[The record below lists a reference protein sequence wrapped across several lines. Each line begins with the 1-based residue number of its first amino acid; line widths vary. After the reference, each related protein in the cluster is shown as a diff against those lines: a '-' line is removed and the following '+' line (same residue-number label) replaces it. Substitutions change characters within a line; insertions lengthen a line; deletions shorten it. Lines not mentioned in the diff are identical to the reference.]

1 MYKPPEGAEEDGTK
15 EENSEI
21 KDGVIGQ
28 DDFSM
33 TKDLPEVKVMNGTV
47 NWMLPKCLSK
57 YLSFTWRNDHN
68 EEISLM

>member
-1 MYKPPEGAEEDGTK
+1 MYKPPEGAEDDGTK
-15 EENSEI
+15 EENCEI

-47 NWMLPKCLSK
+47 N
-57 YLSFTWRNDHN
+57 
-68 EEISLM
+68 